1 MNSEN
6 HHTHALSPLNDAI
19 VFLVTVTVC
28 TFLLTAASTFTQT
41 TAPIADI
48 TPVLAMPNPPAPLV
62 LAARPEP
69 ILPKVDVAAAD
80 AETTSW
86 MPPASFVLAA
96 EPEFVPPTVDLA
108 AADAVFTSRIPPTPE
123 RTAPR
128 ESIPFHGIIVQVA
141 GRYEVDPHLI
151 RAIIF
156 AESGYNPKAKSE
168 KGAGGLM
175 QLMPSTAKALGV
187 QDIFDPEENI
197 DGGVR
202 YFKSLLDRFEGDVQL
217 ALAAYNA
224 GSRYVRHYEGIPP
237 VQSHPALHQKSAQ
250 VS

>member
-1 MNSEN
+1 M
-6 HHTHALSPLNDAI
+6 
-19 VFLVTVTVC
+19 
-28 TFLLTAASTFTQT
+28 
-41 TAPIADI
+41 
-48 TPVLAMPNPPAPLV
+48 
-62 LAARPEP
+62 
-69 ILPKVDVAAAD
+69 AAAD

-123 RTAPR
+123 RDRTVN
-128 ESIPFHGIIVQVA
+128 PFPSMVSLFRWPDVTKWTRTDSGHHFRGIRIQPQGKIRKR
-141 GRYEVDPHLI
+141 GR
-151 RAIIF
+151 
-156 AESGYNPKAKSE
+156 
-168 KGAGGLM
+168 GLM

-187 QDIFDPEENI
+187 QDIFDPEESI

-237 VQSHPALHQKSAQ
+237 FKATQRYIKKVLKFHEKFKKQKTATFRRLA
-250 VS
+250 